1 MEVEQ
6 TLLEYEWEREV
17 FEQEMEEQEKKNKT
31 NKLGREE

>member
-31 NKLGREE
+31 NKLRREE